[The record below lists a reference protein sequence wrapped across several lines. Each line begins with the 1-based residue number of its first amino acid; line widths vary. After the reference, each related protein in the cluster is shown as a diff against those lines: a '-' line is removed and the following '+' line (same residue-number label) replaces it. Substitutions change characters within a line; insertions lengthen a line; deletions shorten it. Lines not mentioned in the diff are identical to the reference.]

1 MTDLDYKLLAALDRV
16 VSEQSFEGA
25 ARQLHLTQSAV
36 SQRVKLLEQRLAQPL
51 LVRGQPPRPTE
62 AGRRLLIHYRQ
73 VSQLESAVMAELLP
87 DAPQKPL
94 GVTIATNAD
103 SLATWLI
110 PALTPLL
117 HGHPIELN
125 LLIEDESRTLERLRS
140 GEAFGAISI
149 IAAPLPGCRCDPL
162 GQMDYLLVATPDFR
176 EHYFADGLT
185 RDALRRAPAVAFDQ
199 KDDMHERYIAHHF
212 GLPAGSYP
220 CHAVRSSE
228 AFVAIARA
236 GAAYCLIPRL
246 MIAEDLE
253 AGRLLELYPQGSL
266 IQPLYWHRWLLERG
280 IHKVLSRRLIDH
292 ARTVLPAID
301 SRGTSRV

>member
-1 MTDLDYKLLAALDRV
+1 MSELDYKLLAALDQV

-36 SQRVKLLEQRLAQPL
+36 SQRIKQLEQRLAQPL

-62 AGRRLLIHYRQ
+62 AGQRLLAHYRQ
-73 VSQLESAVMAELLP
+73 VSQLESAVMADLLP

-117 HGHPIELN
+117 HSHPIELN
-125 LLIEDESRTLERLRS
+125 LLIEDESRTLDRLRS

-149 IAAPLPGCRCDPL
+149 NAEPLPGCRCDPL
-162 GQMDYLLVATPDFR
+162 GQMDYLLVATPGFR
-176 EHYFADGLT
+176 ARYFADGLT
-185 RDALRRAPAVAFDQ
+185 QDTLRRAPAVAFDQ
-199 KDDMHERYIAHHF
+199 RDDMHERYITRHF
-212 GLPAGSYP
+212 GLPPGSYP

-246 MIAEDLE
+246 MISEDLA
-253 AGRLLELYPQGSL
+253 AGRLIELHPQGHL

-280 IHKVLSRRLIDH
+280 VHKLLSRRLIEH
-292 ARTVLPAID
+292 ARTVLPTID
-301 SRGTSRV
+301 SGGDSRV